1 MLLDKRER
9 MGMNKDQAM
18 EMLLRHSDPNVRF
31 AAEVIRDT
39 DQERLRI
46 LNLVKETLSQLR
58 LDVSYLVFDLE
69 ATRRERDALKGGN

>member
-1 MLLDKRER
+1 
-9 MGMNKDQAM
+9 M